1 MTLESPR
8 LRLGVLG
15 VVVISLFAALAAR
28 AWYLQVILAPQAR
41 LEVNGNRVR
50 TVQLEAPRGRILDRR
65 GRVLVDN
72 RVFSA
77 VVVSRSEL
85 ARRHTTVLAH
95 LSSLLDVPLPTLQRR
110 AADVRFSPFRPVPV
124 ATDVPKDKLIYMRE
138 HAPDF
143 PGVDVVELT
152 ERTYPMGAL
161 GAHVLG
167 YVGQINDAE
176 LAARRSKGYKL
187 GDTLGKSGVELV
199 YEEDLRGNP
208 GVQQLEV
215 DVKGR
220 VLRTLAS
227 RPPQQGH
234 DVQLTIDADVQRLA
248 EESLAEGLNVDRTV
262 WDQQAKKHFLA
273 PAGALVVLDP
283 RDGSV
288 LAMASNPSY
297 DPAQFVNGIKPE
309 VFAALQDPQSHFP
322 LNNRAIQG
330 LYAPGSTFKLVTT
343 LAALTKGLITP
354 HTTVNDVGYV
364 RIGNEI
370 KQNAGREVHGLV
382 DLPRAL
388 TVSSDVYFY
397 LLGNQFWNQR
407 RQFGD
412 AIQEEA
418 RALGMGAPTG
428 VGLSFEAAGRVP
440 DPESRRR
447 LHDRNP
453 VAFPNGDWF
462 AGDNANLAIGQGEL
476 VVTPLQLA
484 NSYATFANGGTVYA
498 PRVAARV
505 LTSDGQVVREISP
518 KPVRTV
524 AMPDRDAVLAGLRGV
539 TSDPAGTAAGAF
551 AGFDQSGVAVA
562 AKTGTAQVTGKQDT
576 ALFTAFAPADAPRW
590 VVTVVMEEGGFGA
603 DAAAPVARR
612 VLEGLTGRKPGPI
625 NIVPAKHD

>member
-28 AWYLQVILAPQAR
+28 AWYLQVVLAPQAR

-77 VVVSRSEL
+77 VVVSRAEL

-95 LSSLLDVPLPTLQRR
+95 LSSLLDVPLATLQRR

-124 ATDVPKDKLIYMRE
+124 ATEVPKDRLIYIRE

-167 YVGQINDAE
+167 YVGQVNDAE
-176 LAARRSKGYKL
+176 LASRRSKGYKL

-208 GVQQLEV
+208 GVQDLEV

-220 VLRTLAS
+220 VLRTLDS

-248 EESLAEGLNVDRTV
+248 EESLAQGLDVDRTV

-297 DPAQFVNGIKPE
+297 DPAQFVNGVKPD
-309 VFAALQDPQSHFP
+309 VFAALQDPQNHFP
-322 LNNRAIQG
+322 LNNRAVQG

-354 HTTVNDVGYV
+354 HTTVNDVGFV
-364 RIGNEI
+364 RIGNEM

-397 LLGNQFWNQR
+397 LLGEQFWTQR
-407 RQFGD
+407 RQYGD

-428 VGLSFEAAGRVP
+428 VPLSFEAAGRVP

-447 LHDRNP
+447 LHERNP
-453 VAFPNGDWF
+453 TAFPNGDWY

-484 NSYATFANGGTVYA
+484 NAFATFANGGTVYA

-505 LTSDGQVVREISP
+505 LTSDGQVVRDVSP

-539 TSDPAGTAAGAF
+539 TSDPRGTAAGAF
-551 AGFDQSGVAVA
+551 AGFDQSSVAVA
-562 AKTGTAQVTGKQDT
+562 GKTGTAQVTRKQDT
-576 ALFTAFAPADAPRW
+576 ALFAAFAPADAPRW

-612 VLEGLTGRKPGPI
+612 VLEGLTGRTPGAI